1 MFLNQTDRDNNIL
14 TTIYLHWKIIWSLK
28 TCNCII
34 ASKFYWVTFKTSVNL
49 INASIVSWSCLQTS
63 RCHFTDQIR
72 AAGSFSWPNSFNPVT
87 MATTIKDADDFKD
100 SALLVAVKRIAYFS
114 CIYFFIIIYS
124 LTFRSLVS
132 EAGTVNSE
140 HVTNLSLGTSG
151 NVVQRT
157 SCHWSCGAHLFYFY
171 VGNFYLVFYQ
181 LFCAILFYIFF
192 LFVCLRYL

>member
-1 MFLNQTDRDNNIL
+1 
-14 TTIYLHWKIIWSLK
+14 
-28 TCNCII
+28 
-34 ASKFYWVTFKTSVNL
+34 
-49 INASIVSWSCLQTS
+49 
-63 RCHFTDQIR
+63 
-72 AAGSFSWPNSFNPVT
+72 

-100 SALLVAVKRIAYFS
+100 NALLVAVKRIAYFS
-114 CIYFFIIIYS
+114 CMYFFIIIYS

-181 LFCAILFYIFF
+181 LFTAVLFSIFF
-192 LFVCLRYL
+192 IFSSAWGIYRHCHAALGFKVSHGKKKFLVPE

>member
-1 MFLNQTDRDNNIL
+1 
-14 TTIYLHWKIIWSLK
+14 
-28 TCNCII
+28 
-34 ASKFYWVTFKTSVNL
+34 
-49 INASIVSWSCLQTS
+49 
-63 RCHFTDQIR
+63 
-72 AAGSFSWPNSFNPVT
+72 

-192 LFVCLRYL
+192 SFRLPEVSIDTVMLHWVLKFLMVKKEKKRKKKVFSTWIKWTKLSANCSVKCLEENCELICN